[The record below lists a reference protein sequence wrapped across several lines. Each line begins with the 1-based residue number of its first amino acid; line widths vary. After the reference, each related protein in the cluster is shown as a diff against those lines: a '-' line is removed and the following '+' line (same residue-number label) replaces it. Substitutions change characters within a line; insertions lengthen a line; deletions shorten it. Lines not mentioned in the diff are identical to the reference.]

1 MVMVFSILDQAYPY
15 SRVDIIVYWVAEFRS
30 TWLYMSMS
38 PPPHPRVTKT
48 SNVKQP
54 KLKDNHASVQQEPE
68 DDEFQTMLPE
78 KGPF

>member
-1 MVMVFSILDQAYPY
+1 MAFHEHVS
-15 SRVDIIVYWVAEFRS
+15 SS
-30 TWLYMSMS
+30 NS
-38 PPPHPRVTKT
+38 HPRVTKT